1 MISVLELYF
10 FFVLWSL
17 YREIK
22 DILDD
27 KQLIN
32 EENNVETT
40 GSIHIDWYTNVKITA
55 VDNKIVLV

>member
-22 DILDD
+22 DILAE

-32 EENNVETT
+32 EENNVEAT
-40 GSIHIDWYTNVKITA
+40 GSIHIDWYTNVTITL
-55 VDNKIVLV
+55 VDKTFF

>member
-22 DILDD
+22 EILAE

-40 GSIHIDWYTNVKITA
+40 GSIHID
-55 VDNKIVLV
+55 